1 LKGEENRL
9 GPATTVHA
17 TVALSFVI
25 PSEADLSRR
34 AVGRSAVPRTLPGS
48 AEFYPKQNCHLDRS
62 VAKWRDLRFYPESE
76 V

>member
-1 LKGEENRL
+1 MHSTEAAALDRKSGEAE
-9 GPATTVHA
+9 G
-17 TVALSFVI
+17 
-25 PSEADLSRR
+25 
-34 AVGRSAVPRTLPGS
+34 SAVPGS